1 MIEVGLKDLRTS
13 KNIPAKE
20 MVEVV
25 RAIYPKYDKT
35 VQSKCENGKL
45 YGVELKRDAMNAL
58 IDKFAPEYKRIRK
71 SGGHKLKRSIFCR
84 LEDLEYETLMKNI
97 RADGYSTVQDWL
109 TAVVRKYNKRKER
122 KNESSNSNNGQC
134 N

>member
-71 SGGHKLKRSIFCR
+71 SDGHKLKRRIGCR
-84 LEDLEYETLMKNI
+84 LEDLEYETLIKNI

-122 KNESSNSNNGQC
+122 KNESSNSNNGQ
-134 N
+134 